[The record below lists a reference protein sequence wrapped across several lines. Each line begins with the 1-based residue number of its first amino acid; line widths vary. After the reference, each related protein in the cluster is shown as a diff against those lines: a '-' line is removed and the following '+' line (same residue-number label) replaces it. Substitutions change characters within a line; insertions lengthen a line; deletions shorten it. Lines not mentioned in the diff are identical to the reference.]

1 MVPTR
6 LSPARTARGGLRLQ
20 SPAAATRGARITLL
34 RPRNSAILPL
44 AAASLCLSAIALG
57 ATPAEDAGDAAAVTP
72 AAVAPAAVAPAAA
85 AQPAAPPSFPA
96 QVLGDVGAYFTAPL
110 HFDRGDLTWLGG
122 AVLAVGLAHRY
133 DSQVRTHFVGA
144 GPATSTDTH
153 DTQDALPTAV
163 VFGGT
168 WAFALL
174 TQDRDGYGEGWA
186 MLEAGALSG
195 VTGYALK
202 FAAGRQR
209 PDATTGPN
217 EWFTGGDSFP
227 SLHST
232 AAFAVGT
239 VLAESGNDDYRMLRR
254 LLGYGL
260 GVFTSYARL
269 KHDAHWLSDTV
280 AGAALGISSARF
292 TMNRRYGSGSEA
304 HLALVPI
311 EGGAMLTYRLALD
324 N

>member
-1 MVPTR
+1 MPPR
-6 LSPARTARGGLRLQ
+6 RSAK
-20 SPAAATRGARITLL
+20 LL
-34 RPRNSAILPL
+34 L
-44 AAASLCLSAIALG
+44 AAACLWICTGARG
-57 ATPAEDAGDAAAVTP
+57 ATPGEDAGDQAALPP
-72 AAVAPAAVAPAAA
+72 AAAPAAPSAA
-85 AQPAAPPSFPA
+85 AQSTAPPSFPA

-110 HFDRGDLTWLGG
+110 RWDRSDWGWFGG
-122 AVLAVGLAHRY
+122 TVVAIGLAHRY
-133 DSQVRTHFVGA
+133 DAQVRTHFVGT
-144 GPATSTDTH
+144 GPATSTNTH
-153 DTQDALPTAV
+153 DTQDAIPTAV

-202 FAAGRQR
+202 FAAARQR
-209 PDATTGPN
+209 PDATTNPN
-217 EWFTGGDSFP
+217 EWFKGGDSFP

-239 VLAESGNDDYRMLRR
+239 VLAESGNDDYRYLRR

-260 GVFTSYARL
+260 GVFTSYERL

-292 TMNRRYGSGSEA
+292 TMDRRYGSGGES
-304 HLALVPI
+304 HFALVPL
-311 EGGAMLTYRLALD
+311 EGGAMLTYRVSLD
-324 N
+324 